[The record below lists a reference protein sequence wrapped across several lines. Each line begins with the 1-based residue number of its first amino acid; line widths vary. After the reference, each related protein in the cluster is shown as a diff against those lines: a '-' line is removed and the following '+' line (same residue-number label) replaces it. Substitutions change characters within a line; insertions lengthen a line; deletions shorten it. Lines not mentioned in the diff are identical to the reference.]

1 MLEEIRRVQNTLEAL
16 EVNRQ
21 QDPVGGD
28 VSDNEEEP
36 EEERE
41 VEAHRAEVRLLKSVI
56 GASMRPKPEV
66 ATYQG
71 GLDANELLDSINEM
85 GSYVIMMR

>member
-1 MLEEIRRVQNTLEAL
+1 MEAL
-16 EVNRQ
+16 EVNQ
-21 QDPVGGD
+21 QRDLVGGD

-41 VEAHRAEVRLLKSVI
+41 VEVDRVEIRLLKYVI

-66 ATYQG
+66 PTYQR
-71 GLDANELLDSINEM
+71 GLDANELLD
-85 GSYVIMMR
+85 